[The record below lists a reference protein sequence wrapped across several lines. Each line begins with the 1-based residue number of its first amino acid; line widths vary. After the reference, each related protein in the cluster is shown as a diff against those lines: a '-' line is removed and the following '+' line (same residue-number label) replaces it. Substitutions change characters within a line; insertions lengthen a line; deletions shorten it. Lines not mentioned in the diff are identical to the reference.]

1 MIRFEC
7 DYAEGAAPQLLERL
21 TRTNLEQTPGYAVDG
36 HCQRARDLIRAACA
50 APQAEVEFLVG
61 GTQANQTVISAALR
75 PYQGALCAQTGHI
88 NVHETGAIEA
98 TGHKVLPLPSQ
109 DGKITPKQV
118 EQFCAVHWADP
129 TREHIVQPGMVY
141 LSQPTETGLLYTR
154 TELEGFRAVCDR
166 YGMYLY
172 IDGARCGYGLA
183 APENDVDL
191 TDLARLTDVF
201 YIGGTK
207 VGALFGEA
215 VVIMN
220 PALKKDFRFIMK
232 QRGGRMAKGR
242 LLGIQFDAL
251 FTDDLYFKISRHA
264 DEMAYQIRD
273 IFVSAGYPLLFDS
286 PTNQQYPIMPDDEL
300 AELGENFGYEYWE
313 RVDKTHSGVR
323 FCASWATTQEHV
335 DALRAAVQALRK

>member
-207 VGALFGEA
+207 VGALCGEA
-215 VVIMN
+215 VVFPHGA
-220 PALKKDFRFIMK
+220 PAHFMTMVK
-232 QRGGRMAKGR
+232 QQGALLAKGR
-242 LLGIQFDAL
+242 LLGLQFDVL
-251 FTDDLYFKISRHA
+251 FTDDLYTRISRNAIETA
-264 DEMAYQIRD
+264 DRLKEGLA
-273 IFVSAGYPLLFDS
+273 AKGYRFYMES
-286 PTNQQYPIMPDDEL
+286 PTNQVFPILANSQLEALEPLAKFGFWEKYDD
-300 AELGENFGYEYWE
+300 
-313 RVDKTHSGVR
+313 THTVMR
-323 FCASWATTQEHV
+323 IATSWATRMEEIEQLI
-335 DALRAAVQALRK
+335 ALM

>member
-215 VVIMN
+215 VVFTNHGAFSGTPKHFLTLIKQHG
-220 PALKKDFRFIMK
+220 ALL
-232 QRGGRMAKGR
+232 AKGW
-242 LLGIQFDAL
+242 LLGLQFDTL
-251 FTDDLYFKISRHA
+251 FTDDLYQRIARNANTVA
-264 DEMAYQIRD
+264 DRIR
-273 IFVSAGYPLLFDS
+273 AALTAKGYTLTFDA
-286 PTNQQYPIMPDDEL
+286 PTNQIFITLDQPTR
-300 AELGENFGYEYWE
+300 E
-313 RVDKTHSGVR
+313 RLEAGVR
-323 FCASWATTQEHV
+323 LGFMEQADDTHTVMRICTSWSTTDEQVNELL
-335 DALRAAVQALRK
+335 ALL

>member
-1 MIRFEC
+1 MYSFRN
-7 DYAEGAAPQLLERL
+7 DYSEGAHPKVLQALAD
-21 TRTNLEQTPGYAVDG
+21 TNLRQTVGYGMDPC
-36 HCQRARDLIRAACA
+36 CQAAADTIRRLCA
-50 APQAEVEFLVG
+50 APDAAVHFLVG
-61 GTQANQTVISAALR
+61 GTQVNLVTIDAFLQSYEAVVA
-75 PYQGALCAQTGHI
+75 AQTGH
-88 NVHETGAIEA
+88 VSTHETGAIEA

-215 VVIMN
+215 VVISS
-220 PALKKDFRFIMK
+220 PALQRDFRYCIK
-232 QRGGRMAKGR
+232 RHGGMLAKGR
-242 LLGIQFDAL
+242 LLGLQFEAL
-251 FTDDLYFKISRHA
+251 FEDGLYLQLGRHGVEQA
-264 DEMAYQIRD
+264 LRIRE
-273 IFVSAGYPLLFDS
+273 ACLRRGLPLHFDS
-286 PTNQQYPIMPDDEL
+286 RTNQQFPVLTRAQRERLEEKYAFTFWEQLDDDR
-300 AELGENFGYEYWE
+300 A
-313 RVDKTHSGVR
+313 VVR
-323 FCASWATTQEHV
+323 FCASWATDPAAV
-335 DALRAAVQALRK
+335 DALTADLLSLP

>member
-141 LSQPTETGLLYTR
+141 LCPPRPGCCTPGRSWRASGPSATGMGCICTS
-154 TELEGFRAVCDR
+154 TGP
-166 YGMYLY
+166 
-172 IDGARCGYGLA
+172 GAAMGWPRRK
-183 APENDVDL
+183 
-191 TDLARLTDVF
+191 TMW
-201 YIGGTK
+201 I
-207 VGALFGEA
+207 
-215 VVIMN
+215 
-220 PALKKDFRFIMK
+220 
-232 QRGGRMAKGR
+232 
-242 LLGIQFDAL
+242 
-251 FTDDLYFKISRHA
+251 
-264 DEMAYQIRD
+264 
-273 IFVSAGYPLLFDS
+273 S
-286 PTNQQYPIMPDDEL
+286 PTWP
-300 AELGENFGYEYWE
+300 G
-313 RVDKTHSGVR
+313 
-323 FCASWATTQEHV
+323 
-335 DALRAAVQALRK
+335 

>member
-207 VGALFGEA
+207 VGALRRWSSPAPPFSGISGTVSSATAGCWPRAACWASSSRRCLRTACTCSWA
-215 VVIMN
+215 VTVWN
-220 PALKKDFRFIMK
+220 RP
-232 QRGGRMAKGR
+232 
-242 LLGIQFDAL
+242 
-251 FTDDLYFKISRHA
+251 
-264 DEMAYQIRD
+264 
-273 IFVSAGYPLLFDS
+273 
-286 PTNQQYPIMPDDEL
+286 
-300 AELGENFGYEYWE
+300 
-313 RVDKTHSGVR
+313 
-323 FCASWATTQEHV
+323 CASGRPASDGASPSTSTP
-335 DALRAAVQALRK
+335 APTSSSPS

>member
-207 VGALFGEA
+207 CGTLFGEA
-215 VVIMN
+215 VVI
-220 PALKKDFRFIMK
+220 PERGSIRQFVTHMK
-232 QRGGRMAKGR
+232 QHGALMAKGR
-242 LLGIQFDAL
+242 LLGVQFEAL
-251 FTDDLYFKISRHA
+251 FEDGLYLTIGEPAVKATAR
-264 DEMAYQIRD
+264 IREALKR
-273 IFVSAGYPLLFDS
+273 AGYVVTMDS
-286 PTNQQYPIMPDDEL
+286 PTNLTFVALDQAGHERLSDKVRYGIWETLPDGRYL
-300 AELGENFGYEYWE
+300 ARIG
-313 RVDKTHSGVR
+313 T
-323 FCASWATTQEHV
+323 SWATPEEDV
-335 DALRAAVQALRK
+335 VAFEEALAR

>member
-172 IDGARCGYGLA
+172 IDGARCGYGL
-183 APENDVDL
+183 PRRK
-191 TDLARLTDVF
+191 TMW
-201 YIGGTK
+201 I
-207 VGALFGEA
+207 
-215 VVIMN
+215 
-220 PALKKDFRFIMK
+220 
-232 QRGGRMAKGR
+232 
-242 LLGIQFDAL
+242 
-251 FTDDLYFKISRHA
+251 
-264 DEMAYQIRD
+264 
-273 IFVSAGYPLLFDS
+273 S
-286 PTNQQYPIMPDDEL
+286 PTWP
-300 AELGENFGYEYWE
+300 G
-313 RVDKTHSGVR
+313 
-323 FCASWATTQEHV
+323 
-335 DALRAAVQALRK
+335 

>member
-166 YGMYLY
+166 YGMYLC

-215 VVIMN
+215 VVISS
-220 PALKKDFRFIMK
+220 PALQRDFRYCIK
-232 QRGGRMAKGR
+232 RHGGMLAKGR
-242 LLGIQFDAL
+242 LLGLQFEAL
-251 FTDDLYFKISRHA
+251 FEDGLYLQLGRHGVEQA
-264 DEMAYQIRD
+264 LRIRE
-273 IFVSAGYPLLFDS
+273 ACLRRGLPLHFDS
-286 PTNQQYPIMPDDEL
+286 RTNQQFPVLTSAQRERLEEKYAFTFWEQLDDDR
-300 AELGENFGYEYWE
+300 A
-313 RVDKTHSGVR
+313 VVR
-323 FCASWATTQEHV
+323 FCASWATDPAAV
-335 DALRAAVQALRK
+335 DALTADLLSLP

>member
-1 MIRFEC
+1 MTRFEC

-21 TRTNLEQTPGYAVDG
+21 TRTNLEQTPGYAVDD
-36 HCQRARDLIRAACA
+36 HCQRARELIRNACD
-50 APQAEVEFLVG
+50 APQAAVEFLVG

-75 PYQGALCAQTGHI
+75 PYQGVLCAQSGHI

-109 DGKITPKQV
+109 DGRITPEQV
-118 EQFCAVHWADP
+118 EQFCAAHWADP

-154 TELEGFRAVCDR
+154 VELEGFRAVCNR

-183 APENDVDL
+183 APGNDVEL

-207 VGALFGEA
+207 CGALCGEA
-215 VVIMN
+215 VVFTHGNM
-220 PALKKDFRFIMK
+220 PRQFVTMVKR
-232 QRGGRMAKGR
+232 RGAMIAKGR
-242 LLGIQFDAL
+242 LNALQFDAL
-251 FTDDLYFKISRHA
+251 FTDGLYEKICA
-264 DEMAYQIRD
+264 PAVKLAIKLRD
-273 IFVSAGYPLLFDS
+273 GLKAKGYRFALES
-286 PTNQQYPIMPDDEL
+286 PTNQQFIIVENSRLPEL
-300 AELGENFGYEYWE
+300 QSKVVYSFIEKYDAEHTVIRLA
-313 RVDKTHSGVR
+313 T
-323 FCASWATTQEHV
+323 SWATAEEQV
-335 DALRAAVQALRK
+335 DELLSIL

>member
-129 TREHIVQPGMVY
+129 TLSLIHI
-141 LSQPTETGLLYTR
+141 
-154 TELEGFRAVCDR
+154 
-166 YGMYLY
+166 
-172 IDGARCGYGLA
+172 
-183 APENDVDL
+183 
-191 TDLARLTDVF
+191 
-201 YIGGTK
+201 
-207 VGALFGEA
+207 
-215 VVIMN
+215 
-220 PALKKDFRFIMK
+220 
-232 QRGGRMAKGR
+232 
-242 LLGIQFDAL
+242 
-251 FTDDLYFKISRHA
+251 
-264 DEMAYQIRD
+264 
-273 IFVSAGYPLLFDS
+273 
-286 PTNQQYPIMPDDEL
+286 
-300 AELGENFGYEYWE
+300 
-313 RVDKTHSGVR
+313 
-323 FCASWATTQEHV
+323 
-335 DALRAAVQALRK
+335 

>member
-1 MIRFEC
+1 MYSFRN
-7 DYAEGAAPQLLERL
+7 DYSEGAHPKVLQALAD
-21 TRTNLEQTPGYAVDG
+21 TNLRQTVGYGMDPC
-36 HCQRARDLIRAACA
+36 CQAAADTIRRLCA
-50 APQAEVEFLVG
+50 APDAAVHFLVG
-61 GTQANQTVISAALR
+61 GTQVNLVTIDAFLQSYEAVVA
-75 PYQGALCAQTGHI
+75 AQTGH
-88 NVHETGAIEA
+88 VSTHETGAIEA

-129 TREHIVQPGMVY
+129 TREHIVQPCMVY

-215 VVIMN
+215 VVISS
-220 PALKKDFRFIMK
+220 PALQRDFRYCIK
-232 QRGGRMAKGR
+232 RHGGMLAKGR
-242 LLGIQFDAL
+242 LLGLQFEAL
-251 FTDDLYFKISRHA
+251 FEDGLYLQLGRHGVEQA
-264 DEMAYQIRD
+264 LRIRE
-273 IFVSAGYPLLFDS
+273 ACLRRGLPLHFDS
-286 PTNQQYPIMPDDEL
+286 RTNQQFPVLTRAQRERLEEKYAFTFWEQLDDDR
-300 AELGENFGYEYWE
+300 A
-313 RVDKTHSGVR
+313 VVR
-323 FCASWATTQEHV
+323 FCASWATDPAAV
-335 DALRAAVQALRK
+335 DALTADLLSLP

>member
-141 LSQPTETGLLYTR
+141 LSQPTETGCCTPGR
-154 TELEGFRAVCDR
+154 SWRASGPSAT
-166 YGMYLY
+166 GMGC
-172 IDGARCGYGLA
+172 ICTSTGPGAAMGWPRRK
-183 APENDVDL
+183 
-191 TDLARLTDVF
+191 TMW
-201 YIGGTK
+201 I
-207 VGALFGEA
+207 
-215 VVIMN
+215 
-220 PALKKDFRFIMK
+220 
-232 QRGGRMAKGR
+232 
-242 LLGIQFDAL
+242 
-251 FTDDLYFKISRHA
+251 
-264 DEMAYQIRD
+264 
-273 IFVSAGYPLLFDS
+273 S
-286 PTNQQYPIMPDDEL
+286 PTWP
-300 AELGENFGYEYWE
+300 G
-313 RVDKTHSGVR
+313 
-323 FCASWATTQEHV
+323 
-335 DALRAAVQALRK
+335 

>member
-88 NVHETGAIEA
+88 NVHETGDIEA

-207 VGALFGEA
+207 VGALFGVLYQAPRRDAGQGPPAGPPVRGA
-215 VVIMN
+215 V
-220 PALKKDFRFIMK
+220 
-232 QRGGRMAKGR
+232 
-242 LLGIQFDAL
+242 
-251 FTDDLYFKISRHA
+251 
-264 DEMAYQIRD
+264 
-273 IFVSAGYPLLFDS
+273 
-286 PTNQQYPIMPDDEL
+286 
-300 AELGENFGYEYWE
+300 
-313 RVDKTHSGVR
+313 
-323 FCASWATTQEHV
+323 
-335 DALRAAVQALRK
+335 